1 MARSVRAGLSFVFA
15 RSSVAPNVSLLP
27 FFTILVFESW
37 PSTALFAVGRV
48 SSSIHLASLRIF
60 SGFRRWAIR
69 IRWFGRLNFDPF
81 SLIFTMVCSLLELLI
96 TRCFVRG
103 IEERVSEWSSTRAM
117 VPEQV
122 VPWSGVML
130 RLLCF
135 NLNLASSPLLIWV
148 IKILSCGLGTRKLA
162 VRDYYD
168 VLGVSKNASASE
180 LKKAYYA
187 VC

>member
-1 MARSVRAGLSFVFA
+1 MSN
-15 RSSVAPNVSLLP
+15 PNQVIWALKFWSLFP
-27 FFTILVFESW
+27 CFYH
-37 PSTALFAVGRV
+37 G
-48 SSSIHLASLRIF
+48 
-60 SGFRRWAIR
+60 
-69 IRWFGRLNFDPF
+69 
-81 SLIFTMVCSLLELLI
+81 CSLLELLI
-96 TRCFVRG
+96 TRCFIRG

-130 RLLCF
+130 RLLCY
-135 NLNLASSPLLIWV
+135 NLNLASSTFLIWV

-187 VC
+187 VCECVSDSIYSICNLKLCFSLRRCRLLPMSLTHTVLFAY